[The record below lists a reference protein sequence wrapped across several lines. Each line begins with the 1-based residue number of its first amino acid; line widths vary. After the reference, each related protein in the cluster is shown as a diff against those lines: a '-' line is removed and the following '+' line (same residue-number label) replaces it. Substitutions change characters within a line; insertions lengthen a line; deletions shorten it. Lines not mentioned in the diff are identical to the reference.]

1 MQVTSMDRYVRY
13 HEKQVTVTKNIVTV
27 ISNQVTEKDRNR
39 SVEDQITGESDLCNF
54 SMSGSKESE
63 EVLLRPACKLEMVKA
78 GVIDCLGPLSMAF
91 LLQSQGRRAKRST
104 EIRVLDYGVTFL
116 NNKDEG

>member
-1 MQVTSMDRYVRY
+1 MIGRELQCAVMIYTYDVMFNCLFLICSPNV
-13 HEKQVTVTKNIVTV
+13 
-27 ISNQVTEKDRNR
+27 
-39 SVEDQITGESDLCNF
+39 F
-54 SMSGSKESE
+54 
-63 EVLLRPACKLEMVKA
+63 
-78 GVIDCLGPLSMAF
+78 LGPLSMAF

>member
-1 MQVTSMDRYVRY
+1 M
-13 HEKQVTVTKNIVTV
+13 
-27 ISNQVTEKDRNR
+27 KDDSGHLGSSFRTQLDPMV
-39 SVEDQITGESDLCNF
+39 SLLCA
-54 SMSGSKESE
+54 K
-63 EVLLRPACKLEMVKA
+63 
-78 GVIDCLGPLSMAF
+78 LGPLSMAF